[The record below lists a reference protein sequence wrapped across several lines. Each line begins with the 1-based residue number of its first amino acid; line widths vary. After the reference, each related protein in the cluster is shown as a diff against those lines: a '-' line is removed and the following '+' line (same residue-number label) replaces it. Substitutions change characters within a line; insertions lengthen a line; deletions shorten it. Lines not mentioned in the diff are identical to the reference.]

1 MNNSMKRLSRLVNLL
16 AKATNRVATWGL
28 VITGIAMSV
37 AIFLQII
44 FRFVIYVPFPWS
56 EELARYLMIWMGMLG
71 SAVALR
77 HGRHIGV
84 SIIVEQFPAP
94 IQKWIVAGTQLAMIG
109 FLGVVLKEG
118 WTMAVFNASQ
128 NSPSMEI
135 PMFYPYLA
143 ISAGALL
150 MIIELAAGVLNDFF
164 PTAAGVKRDMVSG
177 AL

>member
-1 MNNSMKRLSRLVNLL
+1 MKRLSHIVNLL
-16 AKATNRVATWGL
+16 ANGTNRVATWGL
-28 VITGIAMSV
+28 VLCGMAMSL
-37 AIFLQII
+37 AIFFQII

-56 EELARYLMIWMGMLG
+56 EEFARYLMIWMGMLG

-84 SIIVEQFPAP
+84 SIIVEQFPP
-94 IQKWIVAGTQLAMIG
+94 GLQKWIVSSTQLAMIG
-109 FLGVVLKEG
+109 FLCFVCKEG

-128 NSPSMEI
+128 HSPSMEI

-150 MIIELAAGVLNDFF
+150 MIIELAAGLLHDFF
-164 PTAAGVKRDMVSG
+164 PTEAGVKRDMVSG